1 MSVDVASERP
11 SNLVRLYG
19 RVAADPVVR
28 ELPSGDLMATC
39 RLVVARSEAE
49 RRNGSRRGPTVDV
62 IDLVAW
68 TGRARQTVGRWR
80 VGDEVT
86 IEGALRRRFFRLGG
100 RTESRVEVEVSSG
113 RRIRRGATG

>member
-1 MSVDVASERP
+1 MAVDIASAEP
-11 SNLVRLYG
+11 ANVVRLYG
-19 RVAADPVVR
+19 RVAADPAVR

-39 RLVVARSEAE
+39 RLVVPRTEAE

-62 IDLVAW
+62 VDLVAW
-68 TGRARQTVGRWR
+68 TGRARRSMVSWR
-80 VGDEVT
+80 IGDEVA